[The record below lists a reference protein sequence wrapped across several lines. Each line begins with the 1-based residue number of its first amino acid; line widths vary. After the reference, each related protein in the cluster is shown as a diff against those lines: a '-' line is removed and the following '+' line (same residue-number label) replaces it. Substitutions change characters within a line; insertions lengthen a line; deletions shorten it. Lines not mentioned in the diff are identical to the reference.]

1 VNHQAQTTLPLQQE
15 DHLHPCMRTASS
27 PAPLELSCWRC
38 TCSMPQR
45 PSSAI
50 TLPCTSEPINDTM
63 DTCENEKK
71 ETMTTTATKREMRG
85 KKA

>member
-1 VNHQAQTTLPLQQE
+1 
-15 DHLHPCMRTASS
+15 
-27 PAPLELSCWRC
+27 
-38 TCSMPQR
+38 MPQR

-71 ETMTTTATKREMRG
+71 ETMTTAATKREMRR
-85 KKA
+85 KKGVTCTRRGQRESQAYLYDRYF